1 MVTTIQID
9 EETQRRLF
17 QIITKIQAET
27 GRRVSYDEA
36 LNILMRRDEKMKR
49 ARLEFSKFRGILHGD
64 KNVWR
69 ELRNLRKSED
79 EALERKL
86 NKHTRPRRS

>member
-17 QIITKIQAET
+17 EIITKMQAET

-36 LNILMRRDEKMKR
+36 LNILMKRDEKMKR
-49 ARLEFSKFRGILHGD
+49 ARQEFFGFRGILRGD
-64 KNVWR
+64 KKVWR
-69 ELRNLRKSED
+69 ELRSLRKSED
-79 EALERKL
+79 AALERKL
-86 NKHTRPRRS
+86 NKHTHTRDS